1 MPSFQQEVRSRDDPA
16 VGRGEHRGVVTNPD
30 DRPGAGPHPR
40 RHLGD
45 EAELAQVPDAGPLRV
60 RTLPVQSRMATVR
73 APTVRAPTVRA
84 ATVRASGIRVR
95 RAWMAGAVIAG
106 AGGVFAAPPSLITHK
121 SGPSVNSDDLALWGP
136 CALR

>member
-30 DRPGAGPHPR
+30 DSPGAGPHPR

-45 EAELAQVPDAGPLRV
+45 EAELAQVPDTAFLRV

-73 APTVRAPTVRA
+73 AP
-84 ATVRASGIRVR
+84 TVRASGIRVR